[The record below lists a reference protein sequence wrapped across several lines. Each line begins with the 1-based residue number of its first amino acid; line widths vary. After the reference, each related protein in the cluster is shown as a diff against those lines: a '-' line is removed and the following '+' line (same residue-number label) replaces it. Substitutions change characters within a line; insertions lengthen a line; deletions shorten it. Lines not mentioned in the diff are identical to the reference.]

1 MKIKSF
7 VKRRLKARRTLTAL
21 RILRITTRAAIM
33 RRRRRRM
40 RPILTTVSWMPCL
53 MICLGRWVR
62 PDLHQGEFLQSHRDH
77 RDQGG
82 QGGQLPQLSLG
93 LRGEDFI
100 IASWEVNIKILIQ

>member
-33 RRRRRRM
+33 RRRR